1 MTYTALISVDEL
13 NQQLQHKDV
22 VVLFTSMADIA
33 SGQAEPLPAG
43 LIPGSLFFDFEQVFC
58 DHASDLPH
66 TMPDS
71 LLFEREAQ
79 KLGINSH
86 SQIVVYDTKGLY
98 SAARVWWMFK
108 AMGHNKVALVDGG
121 LPAWL
126 DAQYPLE
133 PGLSQTSVAG
143 DFVAKPQADYF
154 VDADFVSSKLSQINV
169 IDARSH
175 GRFAGTAAEPRP
187 GLRSGH
193 IPGSYNL
200 PFTQCIEQGRLK
212 PQAALQSL
220 FERLEL
226 KPQQALIFSCGSG
239 VTACI
244 LALAA
249 WQAGYRALSVYD
261 GSWSEWGARVDL
273 PVEP

>member
-1 MTYTALISVDEL
+1 MTHTALISVDEL
-13 NQQLQHKDV
+13 NQQLQHIDV

-58 DHASDLPH
+58 DRASDLPH

-71 LLFEREAQ
+71 VVFAREAQ
-79 KLGINSH
+79 KLGINADSH
-86 SQIVVYDTKGLY
+86 IVVYDAKGLY

-108 AMGHNKVALVDGG
+108 AMGHNKVAVLDGG

-126 DAQYPLE
+126 DARYPLE
-133 PGLSQTSVAG
+133 PGLSKASVLG

-154 VDADFVSSKLSQINV
+154 VGADFVRAKLSQINV
-169 IDARSH
+169 IDARSE
-175 GRFAGTAAEPRP
+175 GRFAGTAAEPRK

-193 IPGSYNL
+193 IPGSCNL

-212 PQAALQSL
+212 SRGALQSL
-220 FERLEL
+220 FVQLAL
-226 KPQQALIFSCGSG
+226 KPQQALVFTCGSG

-249 WQAGYRALSVYD
+249 LQAGYSDLSVYD
-261 GSWSEWGARVDL
+261 GSWSEWGARADL
-273 PVEP
+273 PIEP